1 MKKSI
6 FILACA
12 VFALSVTACGN
23 NGKTTSMADDTTMN
37 ASAAPTVAAATA
49 GTDNNNT
56 FSDHNGNGVT
66 DSQSGI
72 AENNVTNENGFAG
85 VGNGGTAVGD
95 MGGSDSSGEDM
106 ANKARSMTEDVTDA
120 VKDGASDAGNDVKDA
135 AEDTMGGIRN
145 ITNDVMDT
153 GINVANDMRDND
165 AESEEHKTLGDVD
178 GDGFVKNNEDKSE
191 NR

>member
-1 MKKSI
+1 MFMKKAL
-6 FILACA
+6 FILASA

-37 ASAAPTVAAATA
+37 ASAAPTAIANADTN
-49 GTDNNNT
+49 NNNT
-56 FSDHNGNGVT
+56 FSDHNGNGIT
-66 DSQSGI
+66 DSESGI

-95 MGGSDSSGEDM
+95 NMGGSDSSGEDM

-120 VKDGASDAGNDVKDA
+120 VKDGASDVGNDVKDA
-135 AEDTMGGIRN
+135 AEDTVGGIRN

-153 GINVANDMRDND
+153 GINVANDMRADG
-165 AESEEHKTLGDVD
+165 AEGEEHKTLGDVD
-178 GDGFVKNNEDKSE
+178 GDGFVNNNEE
-191 NR
+191 